1 MSTNFPSGKDDNST
15 LPNPTSGSYTN
26 SPSHAGLHDN
36 ANDAIKA
43 IETKLG
49 TGSSTPG
56 GFGQLF
62 VSNSAGVSAWQTYS
76 VGGDLTGSL
85 PNPALAGTGVTP
97 GSYGSNT
104 QVPVLT
110 IDSKGRVTAA
120 STTPV
125 SSGGGGGGITSPL
138 TTKGDVWVYSTVDTR
153 LPVGSNGQALVA
165 ASGQATGLQWQSVV
179 NSVNGATG
187 AITGLLAASNNLSD
201 IASAST
207 ARTNLGLGS
216 LATLSTINNGNWSGT
231 ALAIGNGGTGQTT
244 AAAGYNALSP
254 MTTLGDIEYESGA
267 NTASRLAGNTTST
280 KKFLTQTGTGTV
292 SAAPSWSTIAA
303 TDVPTLNQDT
313 TGNSGSTNALKS
325 ASTTVNVS
333 SATAPSSGQS
343 LVATGGTAATWQNPS
358 TANLFNPYK
367 FSAFRTAAYT
377 TTAASVIKLPFD
389 SVSFDTNSNFDTTNN
404 WYVVPVTGYYQ
415 LNAALFLTASS
426 TRLFINITADGS
438 ELTRGND
445 NFGGG
450 DGNTTSWFGK
460 LTAGQKITAAY
471 FTNEARTLAGSE
483 TLLSGFLV
491 SAT

>member
-1 MSTNFPSGKDDNST
+1 MATNFPGGKDDNST

-56 GFGQLF
+56 GSGQLF

-138 TTKGDVWVYSTVDTR
+138 TTKGDIWVYSTVDTR

-179 NSVNGATG
+179 NSVNGGTG

-201 IASAST
+201 IANAST

-216 LATLSTINNGNWSGT
+216 LAVLSTVNNGNWSGA

-267 NTASRLAGNTTST
+267 NTASRLAGNTTTT
-280 KKFLTQTGTGTV
+280 KKFLTQTGNGSV
-292 SAAPSWSTIAA
+292 SAAPAWGTIAVG
-303 TDVPTLNQDT
+303 DVPTLNQDT
-313 TGNSGSTNALKS
+313 TGKS
-325 ASTTVNVS
+325 AKADGLNSATTVVNTSAAAAPTVGQVLTATS
-333 SATAPSSGQS
+333 S
-343 LVATGGTAATWQNPS
+343 TAATWQAPPATGAQTNYVVADES
-358 TANLFNPYK
+358 TTSTSYVGI
-367 FSAFRTAAYT
+367 
-377 TTAASVIKLPFD
+377 TTAQAVTVTIGPSGMALVALTCGIYSGTSAMRAAFAI
-389 SVSFDTNSNFDTTNN
+389 SGATTVAANDTNSIRADSATFIAMASG
-404 WYVVPVTGYYQ
+404 VFLVTGLTTGSNTFTMQ
-415 LNAALFLTASS
+415 FKSVNGSAAHFFERHLTV
-426 TRLFINITADGS
+426 IP
-438 ELTRGND
+438 
-445 NFGGG
+445 
-450 DGNTTSWFGK
+450 
-460 LTAGQKITAAY
+460 Q
-471 FTNEARTLAGSE
+471 
-483 TLLSGFLV
+483 
-491 SAT
+491 